1 MGAQQVSLSAVASR
15 VWEIYRDQAGVLLG
29 VAVILFAVQFVVNLA
44 LSAAAAILVAL
55 LFWVLS
61 TLYQGMVVELV
72 QDLQDGKRDHSVG
85 DLLRSV
91 GPVLLPLM
99 AVGVL
104 FAIGVG
110 IGFILLIVPGLY
122 LMTIWCVVAP
132 VTVLEHPGVFAAFGR
147 SRELVRGHGW
157 AVFGVILGIF
167 FAVVLVSIMA
177 GLIASGLGTFGRSL
191 VQWAVDTAVAPV
203 AALAATVLYLTLRQ
217 AHSETVALGGRRL
230 RPHHSRDALVLG
242 SSVCGEQIRKPGAR
256 TRTGASMATDA
267 PMQLGMV
274 GLGRMGAGIVRR
286 LMRDGHRCVG
296 YDVNPQAVEAIAA
309 DGATGADSLKDFAA
323 KLEKPRTGLGDGAGR
338 RHHQPHDPGRGR
350 GAGAGRRDH
359 RRREHPLP
367 RRHPSCR
374 RARRE
379 GHAPRRLRHQRWRVR
394 TRARLLP
401 DDRAAKSTSWSGSAR
416 CSPRW
421 RPASTA
427 RRGRPG
433 EAASRVTAEQGYFH
447 CGQNGAGH
455 FVKMVHNGIEY
466 GIMARTP
473 RA

>member
-44 LSAAAAILVAL
+44 LSAAAAIFIAL

-72 QDLQDGKRDHSVG
+72 QDVQDGKRDHSVG

-91 GPVLLPLM
+91 GPVLLPLL

-147 SRELVRGHGW
+147 SRELVRGYGW

-167 FAVVLVSIMA
+167 FAVVLVSIIA
-177 GLIASGLGTFGRSL
+177 SLVASGLGSFGRAL

-217 AHSETVALGGRRL
+217 VHGEAVA
-230 RPHHSRDALVLG
+230 PA
-242 SSVCGEQIRKPGAR
+242 
-256 TRTGASMATDA
+256 DA
-267 PMQLGMV
+267 P
-274 GLGRMGAGIVRR
+274 A
-286 LMRDGHRCVG
+286 
-296 YDVNPQAVEAIAA
+296 P
-309 DGATGADSLKDFAA
+309 S
-323 KLEKPRTGLGDGAGR
+323 
-338 RHHQPHDPGRGR
+338 
-350 GAGAGRRDH
+350 
-359 RRREHPLP
+359 PL
-367 RRHPSCR
+367 
-374 RARRE
+374 A
-379 GHAPRRLRHQRWRVR
+379 
-394 TRARLLP
+394 
-401 DDRAAKSTSWSGSAR
+401 
-416 CSPRW
+416 
-421 RPASTA
+421 
-427 RRGRPG
+427 
-433 EAASRVTAEQGYFH
+433 
-447 CGQNGAGH
+447 
-455 FVKMVHNGIEY
+455 
-466 GIMARTP
+466 
-473 RA
+473 

>member
-91 GPVLLPLM
+91 GPVLLPLL

-110 IGFILLIVPGLY
+110 IGFILLIIPGLY

-147 SRELVRGHGW
+147 SRELVRGYGW

-167 FAVVLVSIMA
+167 FAVVLVSIIA
-177 GLIASGLGTFGRSL
+177 GLIASGLGSVGRAL
-191 VQWAVDTAVAPV
+191 VQWAVDTAIAPV

-217 AHSETVALGGRRL
+217 VHGETVAPREA
-230 RPHHSRDALVLG
+230 PAHS
-242 SSVCGEQIRKPGAR
+242 
-256 TRTGASMATDA
+256 
-267 PMQLGMV
+267 
-274 GLGRMGAGIVRR
+274 
-286 LMRDGHRCVG
+286 
-296 YDVNPQAVEAIAA
+296 
-309 DGATGADSLKDFAA
+309 
-323 KLEKPRTGLGDGAGR
+323 
-338 RHHQPHDPGRGR
+338 
-350 GAGAGRRDH
+350 
-359 RRREHPLP
+359 PL
-367 RRHPSCR
+367 
-374 RARRE
+374 A
-379 GHAPRRLRHQRWRVR
+379 
-394 TRARLLP
+394 
-401 DDRAAKSTSWSGSAR
+401 
-416 CSPRW
+416 
-421 RPASTA
+421 
-427 RRGRPG
+427 
-433 EAASRVTAEQGYFH
+433 
-447 CGQNGAGH
+447 
-455 FVKMVHNGIEY
+455 
-466 GIMARTP
+466 
-473 RA
+473 

>member
-61 TLYQGMVVELV
+61 TLYQGMVVKLV
-72 QDLQDGKRDHSVG
+72 QDLQDGKRDHSVA

-91 GPVLLPLM
+91 GPVLLPLL

-147 SRELVRGHGW
+147 SRELVRGYGW

-167 FAVVLVSIMA
+167 FAVVVVSIIA
-177 GLIASGLGTFGRSL
+177 SLVASGLGSFGRAL

-217 AHSETVALGGRRL
+217 VHGEAVA
-230 RPHHSRDALVLG
+230 PA
-242 SSVCGEQIRKPGAR
+242 
-256 TRTGASMATDA
+256 DA
-267 PMQLGMV
+267 P
-274 GLGRMGAGIVRR
+274 A
-286 LMRDGHRCVG
+286 
-296 YDVNPQAVEAIAA
+296 P
-309 DGATGADSLKDFAA
+309 S
-323 KLEKPRTGLGDGAGR
+323 
-338 RHHQPHDPGRGR
+338 
-350 GAGAGRRDH
+350 
-359 RRREHPLP
+359 PL
-367 RRHPSCR
+367 
-374 RARRE
+374 A
-379 GHAPRRLRHQRWRVR
+379 
-394 TRARLLP
+394 
-401 DDRAAKSTSWSGSAR
+401 
-416 CSPRW
+416 
-421 RPASTA
+421 
-427 RRGRPG
+427 
-433 EAASRVTAEQGYFH
+433 
-447 CGQNGAGH
+447 
-455 FVKMVHNGIEY
+455 
-466 GIMARTP
+466 
-473 RA
+473 